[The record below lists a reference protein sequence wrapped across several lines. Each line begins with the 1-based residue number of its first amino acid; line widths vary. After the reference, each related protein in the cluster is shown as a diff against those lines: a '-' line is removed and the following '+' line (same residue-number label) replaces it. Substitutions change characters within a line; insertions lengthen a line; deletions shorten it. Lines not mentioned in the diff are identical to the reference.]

1 MGRWATVAA
10 AGGGC
15 AATGGDVVAVAAVF
29 ARSDERLAS
38 LADLTTSLRA
48 AAEARGFAVSA
59 GSAFAG
65 GGAAPR
71 AVARGSGVSLEGE
84 FFESSIGAVAAFSLG
99 AIGDAGFGWRD
110 RASTITK
117 APIATAS
124 AIPAQ
129 VLAWSLRAAGG
140 GAIVGTDELRSLGAR
155 GGPANPI
162 APLDAIHASPTA
174 IRSALRIS
182 RAVW

>member
-65 GGAAPR
+65 GGGAPR
-71 AVARGSGVSLEGE
+71 GVAGGSGGALERE
-84 FFESSIGAVAAFSLG
+84 FFEASIGAVPAFFPG
-99 AIGDAGFGWRD
+99 A
-110 RASTITK
+110 
-117 APIATAS
+117 
-124 AIPAQ
+124 PA
-129 VLAWSLRAAGG
+129 
-140 GAIVGTDELRSLGAR
+140 
-155 GGPANPI
+155 
-162 APLDAIHASPTA
+162 
-174 IRSALRIS
+174 
-182 RAVW
+182 